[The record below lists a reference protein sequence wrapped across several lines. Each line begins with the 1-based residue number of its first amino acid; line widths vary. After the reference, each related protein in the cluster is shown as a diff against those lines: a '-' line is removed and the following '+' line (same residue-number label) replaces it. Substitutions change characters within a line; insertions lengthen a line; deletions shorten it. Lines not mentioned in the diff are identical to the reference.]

1 MFEQTVD
8 IERIEQII
16 NLFGNFDENIK
27 RIEKK
32 YKVSVTSHGSQIRV
46 RGDVTDVMNA
56 VRTIEGLLVMINK
69 GEQITDQ
76 TEGVVMAADS
86 DQKNIQIVGTASM
99 NTYDVALRVGK
110 TKQLVCN
117 GTTGKMVWKSSNPK
131 VATVDKKGLVKAIK
145 PGKAMISVSGGNL
158 IGSMTCKVGVS
169 KKITTKQARR
179 KIMAMKK
186 TYKEGQSWT
195 NENRQY
201 FWEAT
206 NCQCYGCIA
215 LCGEISDKVFGKY
228 APVTKHS
235 NFSRIKAG
243 DHIRIGNEHSVMVLQ
258 KNGNTL
264 TVVEGN
270 YNATVHWGRKI
281 TKKELQ
287 ESGFYVETRY

>member
-1 MFEQTVD
+1 MK
-8 IERIEQII
+8 
-16 NLFGNFDENIK
+16 GYIK
-27 RIEKK
+27 RWI
-32 YKVSVTSHGSQIRV
+32 SVILFV
-46 RGDVTDVMNA
+46 CV
-56 VRTIEGLLVMINK
+56 LV
-69 GEQITDQ
+69 QYPS
-76 TEGVVMAADS
+76 EGVVMAANS
-86 DQKNIQIVGTASM
+86 EQKNIEIVGTASL
-99 NTYDVALRVGK
+99 NTYEVSLRVGK
-110 TKQLVCN
+110 TRQLVCN
-117 GTTGKMVWKSSNPK
+117 GTTGTMVWKSSNPK

-169 KKITTKQARR
+169 KKITAKQARR

-186 TYKEGQSWT
+186 TYKEGLSWT

-243 DHIRIGNEHSVMVLQ
+243 DHIRIGNEHSVTVLQ

-281 TKKELQ
+281 TKKELH
-287 ESGFYVETRY
+287 ESGFYVEKRY

>member
-1 MFEQTVD
+1 
-8 IERIEQII
+8 
-16 NLFGNFDENIK
+16 
-27 RIEKK
+27 
-32 YKVSVTSHGSQIRV
+32 
-46 RGDVTDVMNA
+46 
-56 VRTIEGLLVMINK
+56 
-69 GEQITDQ
+69 
-76 TEGVVMAADS
+76 MAANS
-86 DQKNIQIVGTASM
+86 EQKNIEIVGTASL
-99 NTYDVALRVGK
+99 NTYEVSLRVGK
-110 TKQLVCN
+110 TRQLVCN
-117 GTTGKMVWKSSNPK
+117 GTTGTMVWKSSNTK

-186 TYKEGQSWT
+186 TYKEGLSWT

-243 DHIRIGNEHSVMVLQ
+243 DHIRIGNEHSVTVLQ

-270 YNATVHWGRKI
+270 YNTTVHWGRKI

>member
-1 MFEQTVD
+1 MK
-8 IERIEQII
+8 RY
-16 NLFGNFDENIK
+16 IK
-27 RIEKK
+27 RWISFILFMCVFVW
-32 YKVSVTSHGSQIRV
+32 YPS
-46 RGDVTDVMNA
+46 
-56 VRTIEGLLVMINK
+56 
-69 GEQITDQ
+69 
-76 TEGVVMAADS
+76 EGVVMAADS

-186 TYKEGQSWT
+186 TYKEGLSWT

-264 TVVEGN
+264 TVVECHRSLGKKNNKKGAAGKWLLCGN
-270 YNATVHWGRKI
+270 KILTECFSVFGRGYAKLFF
-281 TKKELQ
+281 KCLAQMKLYMLL
-287 ESGFYVETRY
+287 SGLTMDFLT

>member
-1 MFEQTVD
+1 
-8 IERIEQII
+8 
-16 NLFGNFDENIK
+16 
-27 RIEKK
+27 
-32 YKVSVTSHGSQIRV
+32 
-46 RGDVTDVMNA
+46 
-56 VRTIEGLLVMINK
+56 
-69 GEQITDQ
+69 
-76 TEGVVMAADS
+76 
-86 DQKNIQIVGTASM
+86 
-99 NTYDVALRVGK
+99 
-110 TKQLVCN
+110 
-117 GTTGKMVWKSSNPK
+117 
-131 VATVDKKGLVKAIK
+131 
-145 PGKAMISVSGGNL
+145 
-158 IGSMTCKVGVS
+158 
-169 KKITTKQARR
+169 
-179 KIMAMKK
+179 MAMKK
-186 TYKEGQSWT
+186 TYKEGLSWT

-281 TKKELQ
+281 TKGAAGKWFLCGNKILTECFSVFGRILQ
-287 ESGFYVETRY
+287 TVF

>member
-1 MFEQTVD
+1 MANWYTKTLGDTSFSLTMTDEDAARSYVEAYKQELLKEGGEIYAETLTFTIQPQISFTV
-8 IERIEQII
+8 
-16 NLFGNFDENIK
+16 
-27 RIEKK
+27 
-32 YKVSVTSHGSQIRV
+32 
-46 RGDVTDVMNA
+46 M
-56 VRTIEGLLVMINK
+56 
-69 GEQITDQ
+69 DQ
-76 TEGVVMAADS
+76 TNGHVKVM
-86 DQKNIQIVGTASM
+86 VGTASM

-186 TYKEGQSWT
+186 TYKEGLSWT

>member
-1 MFEQTVD
+1 
-8 IERIEQII
+8 
-16 NLFGNFDENIK
+16 
-27 RIEKK
+27 
-32 YKVSVTSHGSQIRV
+32 
-46 RGDVTDVMNA
+46 
-56 VRTIEGLLVMINK
+56 
-69 GEQITDQ
+69 
-76 TEGVVMAADS
+76 MAANS

-145 PGKAMISVSGGNL
+145 PGKAMI
-158 IGSMTCKVGVS
+158 
-169 KKITTKQARR
+169 
-179 KIMAMKK
+179 
-186 TYKEGQSWT
+186 SWT

-270 YNATVHWGRKI
+270 YNTTVHWGRKI

>member
-1 MFEQTVD
+1 M
-8 IERIEQII
+8 
-16 NLFGNFDENIK
+16 
-27 RIEKK
+27 
-32 YKVSVTSHGSQIRV
+32 
-46 RGDVTDVMNA
+46 
-56 VRTIEGLLVMINK
+56 
-69 GEQITDQ
+69 
-76 TEGVVMAADS
+76 
-86 DQKNIQIVGTASM
+86 
-99 NTYDVALRVGK
+99 
-110 TKQLVCN
+110 
-117 GTTGKMVWKSSNPK
+117 
-131 VATVDKKGLVKAIK
+131 
-145 PGKAMISVSGGNL
+145 
-158 IGSMTCKVGVS
+158 S
-169 KKITTKQARR
+169 KKITAKQARR

-186 TYKEGQSWT
+186 TYKEGLSWT

-235 NFSRIKAG
+235 NFGRIKAG

>member
-1 MFEQTVD
+1 MK
-8 IERIEQII
+8 RY
-16 NLFGNFDENIK
+16 IK
-27 RIEKK
+27 RWISFILFMCVFVW
-32 YKVSVTSHGSQIRV
+32 YPS
-46 RGDVTDVMNA
+46 
-56 VRTIEGLLVMINK
+56 
-69 GEQITDQ
+69 
-76 TEGVVMAADS
+76 EGVVMAADS
-86 DQKNIQIVGTASM
+86 GQKNIDIVGTASM

-186 TYKEGQSWT
+186 TYKEGLSWT

-281 TKKELQ
+281 TKKGVTGKWILCGNKILTECFSVFGRGYSKLFFKCLAQ
-287 ESGFYVETRY
+287 MKLYMLLSGLTMDFLT

>member
-1 MFEQTVD
+1 
-8 IERIEQII
+8 
-16 NLFGNFDENIK
+16 
-27 RIEKK
+27 
-32 YKVSVTSHGSQIRV
+32 
-46 RGDVTDVMNA
+46 
-56 VRTIEGLLVMINK
+56 
-69 GEQITDQ
+69 
-76 TEGVVMAADS
+76 
-86 DQKNIQIVGTASM
+86 
-99 NTYDVALRVGK
+99 
-110 TKQLVCN
+110 
-117 GTTGKMVWKSSNPK
+117 
-131 VATVDKKGLVKAIK
+131 
-145 PGKAMISVSGGNL
+145 
-158 IGSMTCKVGVS
+158 
-169 KKITTKQARR
+169 
-179 KIMAMKK
+179 MAMKK
-186 TYKEGQSWT
+186 TYKEGLSWT

-287 ESGFYVETRY
+287 ESGFYVETSILTECFSVLGRGYAKLFFKCLAKNRRILLLLSGLTMDFLT

>member
-1 MFEQTVD
+1 MDGRIKLCNFHPCPFGGKTIDSNSRMIIEYRKVLLKTVTKRARW
-8 IERIEQII
+8 EVAVVKRY
-16 NLFGNFDENIK
+16 IK
-27 RIEKK
+27 RWISFILFMCVFVW
-32 YKVSVTSHGSQIRV
+32 YPS
-46 RGDVTDVMNA
+46 D
-56 VRTIEGLLVMINK
+56 
-69 GEQITDQ
+69 
-76 TEGVVMAADS
+76 GVVMAADS
-86 DQKNIQIVGTASM
+86 GQKNIDIVGTASM

-186 TYKEGQSWT
+186 TYKEGLSWT

>member
-1 MFEQTVD
+1 MIIEYRKVLLKTVT
-8 IERIEQII
+8 
-16 NLFGNFDENIK
+16 
-27 RIEKK
+27 KK
-32 YKVSVTSHGSQIRV
+32 SKVGGCSCEEIYKEMDQFYTFYVRFCPVSLRGSGYGGRQRS
-46 RGDVTDVMNA
+46 
-56 VRTIEGLLVMINK
+56 E
-69 GEQITDQ
+69 
-76 TEGVVMAADS
+76 
-86 DQKNIQIVGTASM
+86 NIQIVGTASM

-186 TYKEGQSWT
+186 TYKEGLSWT

>member
-1 MFEQTVD
+1 MNIDLRKEQLSSLQ
-8 IERIEQII
+8 RPHL
-16 NLFGNFDENIK
+16 NYGMASRFFFFGMDLVAG
-27 RIEKK
+27 KK
-32 YKVSVTSHGSQIRV
+32 NDLPK
-46 RGDVTDVMNA
+46 A
-56 VRTIEGLLVMINK
+56 KLLEI
-69 GEQITDQ
+69 
-76 TEGVVMAADS
+76 
-86 DQKNIQIVGTASM
+86 
-99 NTYDVALRVGK
+99 L
-110 TKQLVCN
+110 
-117 GTTGKMVWKSSNPK
+117 
-131 VATVDKKGLVKAIK
+131 
-145 PGKAMISVSGGNL
+145 
-158 IGSMTCKVGVS
+158 
-169 KKITTKQARR
+169 
-179 KIMAMKK
+179 
-186 TYKEGQSWT
+186 SWT